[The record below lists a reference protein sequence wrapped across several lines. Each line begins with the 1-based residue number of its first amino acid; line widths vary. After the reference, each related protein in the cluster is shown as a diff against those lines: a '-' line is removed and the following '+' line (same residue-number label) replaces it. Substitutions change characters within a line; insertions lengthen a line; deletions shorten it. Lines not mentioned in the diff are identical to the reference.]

1 MADPQPERK
10 DENVSATTPDQPNP
24 TNVPGVP
31 PGPPEAHR
39 QAGIRQPSTPE
50 FSSQLERRID
60 AGLTRPGANDMT
72 HDADEFLTDAYEILG
87 KLCAQVRTGRFTD
100 THTAAYVAA
109 HPHRDEVEILRA
121 MVERTIVACAVASF
135 LGAGHVVRLHDG
147 QRWATPLTSRLDVI
161 MAPLMATGEETLY
174 VRSRDGE
181 GCVGAI
187 RFIYGDRGWNV
198 LGEYDDELIPL
209 LAGALALAA
218 SLRQL
223 MSAYF
228 S

>member
-1 MADPQPERK
+1 
-10 DENVSATTPDQPNP
+10 
-24 TNVPGVP
+24 
-31 PGPPEAHR
+31 
-39 QAGIRQPSTPE
+39 
-50 FSSQLERRID
+50 
-60 AGLTRPGANDMT
+60 
-72 HDADEFLTDAYEILG
+72 
-87 KLCAQVRTGRFTD
+87 
-100 THTAAYVAA
+100 
-109 HPHRDEVEILRA
+109 

-135 LGAGHVVRLHDG
+135 LGADHMVRLHNG

-181 GCVGAI
+181 GWLGAI
-187 RFIYGDRGWNV
+187 RFIYGDRGWDV
-198 LGEYDDELIPL
+198 LAEYDDELTPL

>member
-1 MADPQPERK
+1 
-10 DENVSATTPDQPNP
+10 
-24 TNVPGVP
+24 
-31 PGPPEAHR
+31 
-39 QAGIRQPSTPE
+39 
-50 FSSQLERRID
+50 
-60 AGLTRPGANDMT
+60 MT

-161 MAPLMATGEETLY
+161 MAPLMATREETLY

-181 GCVGAI
+181 GWLGAV